1 MTVPERWKDGLESD
15 TPPAPYATDG
25 TDFRGAVRYYY
36 GVAVKN
42 FLKFFPVFLLLW
54 VQIFF
59 TRIGWLLPVAIVG
72 MFGMV
77 WTLILFVGRVGS
89 IRNCSQVLRSYPLE
103 FRAPVEK
110 YGMESTHT
118 LYLRFGDRGGTP
130 FTLRAKDAL
139 GRGRWPVG
147 ITDGVWFAGD
157 EPFGGA
163 FIVPG
168 GGELYFLQ
176 PKDWTDVEKHRK
188 DVGSER
194 AETAKRAGIKRPV
207 RFK

>member
-1 MTVPERWKDGLESD
+1 MTVPERRKDGLESD

-25 TDFRGAVRYYY
+25 TDYRGAVRYYY
-36 GVAVKN
+36 GVALKK

-54 VQIFF
+54 VQLFVFHIDY
-59 TRIGWLLPVAIVG
+59 LLPVAIVG

-77 WTLILFVGRVGS
+77 WTLGLLVARLGS
-89 IRNCSQVLRSYPLE
+89 TRNCAKVLRTYPLD
-103 FRAPVEK
+103 FRTPVEK

-118 LYLRFGDRGGTP
+118 LYLRFGDQGGTP
-130 FTLRAKDAL
+130 FSLRARDAL

-147 ITDGVWFAGD
+147 ITNGVWFAGD

-168 GGELYFLQ
+168 SGELHFVQ
-176 PKDWTDVEKHRK
+176 PKDWREAEQYRNEADPERVEK
-188 DVGSER
+188 
-194 AETAKRAGIKRPV
+194 AKRAGIKRPV
-207 RFK
+207 RIK